1 MKIKQHEEMMK
12 YLLRKKPEKV
22 RTENMTERIQRMQH
36 LYDDGPR
43 PKHMDNKNIKS
54 QEDIEK
60 MKNKYYNDMLKKD
73 KPKPFVKEVKPLK
86 LDITGISDNLFNDKP
101 EPVKPDLPKRSDKEL
116 DVGIAS
122 ILGLPKKF

>member
-1 MKIKQHEEMMK
+1 MKIKEYDEMMK
-12 YLLRKKPEKV
+12 YLLRKKPTKT

-36 LYDDGPR
+36 IYDDGPR

-54 QEDIEK
+54 HEDIEK

-73 KPKPFVKEVKPLK
+73 KEVKPLK

-101 EPVKPDLPKRSDKEL
+101 EPVKPDLPKRSDEEL

>member
-1 MKIKQHEEMMK
+1 MKIKEYDEMMK
-12 YLLRKKPEKV
+12 YLLRKKPTKT

-73 KPKPFVKEVKPLK
+73 KEVKPLK

-101 EPVKPDLPKRSDKEL
+101 EPVKPDLPKRSDEEL

>member
-1 MKIKQHEEMMK
+1 
-12 YLLRKKPEKV
+12 
-22 RTENMTERIQRMQH
+22 
-36 LYDDGPR
+36 
-43 PKHMDNKNIKS
+43 
-54 QEDIEK
+54 
-60 MKNKYYNDMLKKD
+60 MLKKD

-101 EPVKPDLPKRSDKEL
+101 EPVKPDLPKRSDEEL

>member
-1 MKIKQHEEMMK
+1 MKIKEFDEMMK
-12 YLLRKKPEKV
+12 YLLRKKPAKV

-73 KPKPFVKEVKPLK
+73 KEVKPLK

-101 EPVKPDLPKRSDKEL
+101 EPIKPDLPKRSDEEL

>member
-1 MKIKQHEEMMK
+1 MKIKEYDEMMK
-12 YLLRKKPEKV
+12 YLLRKKPAKV

-73 KPKPFVKEVKPLK
+73 KEVKPLK

-101 EPVKPDLPKRSDKEL
+101 EPLKPDLPKRSDEEL